1 LAGEPPLLQHGD
13 VVWLRAQSGK
23 LLRLAGAADEQPAS
37 EQPQPAA
44 LEATGSGVEEAQRWE
59 LLVV

>member
-1 LAGEPPLLQHGD
+1 M
-13 VVWLRAQSGK
+13 WLRAQSGK